1 MELFH
6 GLHEQGTTIVMV
18 THTPELSSYATRVL
32 VMDEGGMVESGR

>member
-18 THTPELSSYATRVL
+18 THAAELSSFATRVL
-32 VMDEGGMVESGR
+32 VMDGGALAEPGR